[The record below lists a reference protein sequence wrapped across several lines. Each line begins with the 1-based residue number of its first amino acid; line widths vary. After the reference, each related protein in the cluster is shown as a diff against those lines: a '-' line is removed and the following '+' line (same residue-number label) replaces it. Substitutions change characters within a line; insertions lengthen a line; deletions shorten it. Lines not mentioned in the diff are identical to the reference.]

1 MSDQFKVRRSGGPK
15 SVIGKAKSSQNAIK
29 HGITSSVATS
39 VNEQALIDSF
49 AKELADFYD
58 PQSPL
63 EKLQIQRIAI
73 CRAKLA
79 KLYEVEGACLEM
91 RSNKLEHSTDSIFK
105 ELPHIKGVE
114 KGMVHEMV
122 IFGQLILPLG
132 LTPEILKKIAQE
144 VLALEAKS
152 QVKDPWK
159 LLSSL
164 SKFLEEIIEFNTNEP
179 LHSRLNLVS
188 TYIQKVLDQGDLY
201 HEHLKLML
209 GSSNDFGLAK
219 EDVVEEED
227 ELDLLIKQSQE
238 KYRQKQKSNKRISM
252 ASELVDD
259 VKSPNI
265 DSISVLEQC
274 KVFIDLYRYSQE
286 AQKGFEQFM
295 QTKSLMLKSVTLPS
309 NESDLLMRYQTT
321 LERRLSSAIGELLA
335 LQRQRPPK

>member
-1 MSDQFKVRRSGGPK
+1 MSDQSKMRRSGGPK
-15 SVIGKAKSSQNAIK
+15 SVIGKVKSSQNAIK

-39 VNEQALIDSF
+39 VNEQSLINSF
-49 AKELADFYD
+49 TKELEDFYD

-79 KLYEVEGACLEM
+79 KLYEVEGARLEM

-122 IFGQLILPLG
+122 VFGQLILPLG
-132 LTPEILKKIAQE
+132 LTLELLNKIAQE
-144 VLALEAKS
+144 VLALETKGQA
-152 QVKDPWK
+152 KDPWK
-159 LLSSL
+159 ILPSL

-219 EDVVEEED
+219 DDVVEEED

-238 KYRQKQKSNKRISM
+238 KYRQKQKGNRKASV
-252 ASELVDD
+252 ASELFDDAKPPYVD
-259 VKSPNI
+259 S
-265 DSISVLEQC
+265 SSVLEQC
-274 KVFIDLYRYSQE
+274 KVFIDLYRYNQE

-335 LQRQRPPK
+335 LQRQRLPK

>member
-15 SVIGKAKSSQNAIK
+15 SAIGKAKSSQNAIK

-49 AKELADFYD
+49 AKELEDFYD

-79 KLYEVEGACLEM
+79 KLYEVEDARLEM
-91 RSNKLEHSTDSIFK
+91 RSNKLGHSTEVIFK

-114 KGMVHEMV
+114 KGMVHEIAV
-122 IFGQLILPLG
+122 FGQLILPLG
-132 LTPEILKKIAQE
+132 LTSDILSKIAQE
-144 VLALEAKS
+144 VLALEVKS
-152 QVKDPWK
+152 QIKDPWK
-159 LLSSL
+159 LLPSL
-164 SKFLEEIIEFNTNEP
+164 SRFLEEIVEFNTNEP
-179 LHSRLNLVS
+179 LDSCLNVVC

-209 GSSNDFGLAK
+209 GSSNDFGLVK
-219 EDVVEEED
+219 DDVVEEED

-238 KYRQKQKSNKRISM
+238 KYRQKQKGNRKAVIP
-252 ASELVDD
+252 SEFIEEA
-259 VKSPNI
+259 KSQNA
-265 DSISVLEQC
+265 DSSAVLEQC

-295 QTKSLMLKSVTLPS
+295 QTKFLMLKSVSLPS

-335 LQRQRPPK
+335 LQRQRSIK

>member
-1 MSDQFKVRRSGGPK
+1 MSDHSKLRRSGGPK

-29 HGITSSVATS
+29 HGITSSVPTS
-39 VNEQALIDSF
+39 VNEQTLIDSF
-49 AKELADFYD
+49 AKELEDFYD

-79 KLYEVEGACLEM
+79 KLYEVESARLEM

-122 IFGQLILPLG
+122 VFGQLILPLG
-132 LTPEILKKIAQE
+132 LTMEVLKKIVQE
-144 VLALEAKS
+144 LNALETKT
-152 QVKDPWK
+152 QIKDPWR
-159 LLSSL
+159 LLPSL
-164 SKFLEEIIEFNTNEP
+164 SKFLEEMIEFNTNEP
-179 LHSRLNLVS
+179 LDSRLNLVS

-201 HEHLKLML
+201 REHLKHML

-219 EDVVEEED
+219 DDVVEEED

-238 KYRQKQKSNKRISM
+238 KYRQKQKGNRKSSI
-252 ASELVDD
+252 ASEFIEE
-259 VKSPNI
+259 VKSPS
-265 DSISVLEQC
+265 DDFSAVLEQC

>member
-15 SVIGKAKSSQNAIK
+15 SVIGKANSSQNAIK
-29 HGITSSVATS
+29 HGITSSIATS
-39 VNEQALIDSF
+39 VNEQSLIDSF
-49 AKELADFYD
+49 AKELEDFYD

-79 KLYEVEGACLEM
+79 KLYEVEGARLEM
-91 RSNKLEHSTDSIFK
+91 RSNKLEHSTESIFK
-105 ELPHIKGVE
+105 ELPHINGVE

-132 LTPEILKKIAQE
+132 LTSVVLKKIAQE
-144 VLALEAKS
+144 ALVLETKN
-152 QVKDPWK
+152 QFKDPWK
-159 LLSSL
+159 LLPSL
-164 SKFLEEIIEFNTNEP
+164 SQFLEQIIEFNTNEP
-179 LHSRLNLVS
+179 LGSRLNVVC
-188 TYIQKVLDQGDLY
+188 TYIQKVLDQEDLY

-209 GSSNDFGLAK
+209 GSSNDFGLT
-219 EDVVEEED
+219 EDDVVEEED

-238 KYRQKQKSNKRISM
+238 KYRQKQKGNRKTSVS
-252 ASELVDD
+252 SEFIEEAKLQ
-259 VKSPNI
+259 NA
-265 DSISVLEQC
+265 DSSSVFEQC

>member
-1 MSDQFKVRRSGGPK
+1 MSDQSKIRRSGGPK
-15 SVIGKAKSSQNAIK
+15 SAIGKVKASQNSLK

-49 AKELADFYD
+49 TKELEDFYE

-79 KLYEVEGACLEM
+79 KLYEVEAARLKM
-91 RSNKLEHSTDSIFK
+91 ISNKLEHSTESIFK

-114 KGMVHEMV
+114 KGMVHEMAV
-122 IFGQLILPLG
+122 FGQLILPLG
-132 LTPEILKKIAQE
+132 LTSEILKKIAQE

-152 QVKDPWK
+152 QFKDHWK
-159 LLSSL
+159 LLPSL
-164 SKFLEEIIEFNTNEP
+164 SKFLEEIIEFNANEP
-179 LHSRLNLVS
+179 LHSRLNIVS

-209 GSSNDFGLAK
+209 GSSNDFGLEK
-219 EDVVEEED
+219 DDVVEEED

-238 KYRQKQKSNKRISM
+238 KYRQKQGSNKKVKATPVLLEDERPQVLNS
-252 ASELVDD
+252 VD
-259 VKSPNI
+259 I
-265 DSISVLEQC
+265 LERC

-286 AQKGFEQFM
+286 AQKGFENFL
-295 QTKSLMLKSVTLPS
+295 QTKSLMLKSVALPS

-335 LQRQRPPK
+335 LQRQSPSK

>member
-15 SVIGKAKSSQNAIK
+15 SAIGKAKSSQNAIK
-29 HGITSSVATS
+29 HGITSSIATS
-39 VNEQALIDSF
+39 LNEQALIDSF
-49 AKELADFYD
+49 TKELDDFYD

-79 KLYEVEGACLEM
+79 KLYEVEGARLEM
-91 RSNKLEHSTDSIFK
+91 RSNKLEHSTESIFK
-105 ELPHIKGVE
+105 ELSYINGVV
-114 KGMVHEMV
+114 KGMVHEMAV
-122 IFGQLILPLG
+122 FGQLILPLG
-132 LTPEILKKIAQE
+132 LTSEVLKQIAQE
-144 VLALEAKS
+144 VIALEAKG

-159 LLSSL
+159 LLPSL
-164 SKFLEEIIEFNTNEP
+164 SQFLEQIIEFNINES
-179 LHSRLNLVS
+179 LESRLNLVS

-219 EDVVEEED
+219 DEVVEEED

-238 KYRQKQKSNKRISM
+238 KYRQKQGPNKK
-252 ASELVDD
+252 
-259 VKSPNI
+259 VKATPVLLEEEKTQDLNPI
-265 DSISVLEQC
+265 DILGQC
-274 KVFIDLYRYSQE
+274 KVFIDLCRYSQE

-335 LQRQRPPK
+335 LQRQRLPK

>member
-1 MSDQFKVRRSGGPK
+1 MSDHFKVRRSGGPK
-15 SVIGKAKSSQNAIK
+15 SAVGKAKSSQNSLK
-29 HGITSSVATS
+29 HGITSSIAS
-39 VNEQALIDSF
+39 SANEQSLIDSF
-49 AKELADFYD
+49 TKELEDFYN

-63 EKLQIQRIAI
+63 DKLQIQRIAI

-79 KLYEVEGACLEM
+79 KLYEVEGARLEV

-105 ELPHIKGVE
+105 ELLHIKGVE

-122 IFGQLILPLG
+122 VFGQLILPLG
-132 LTPEILKKIAQE
+132 LTSEILKKIAQE

-152 QVKDPWK
+152 QIKDPWR
-159 LLSSL
+159 LLPSL

-179 LHSRLNLVS
+179 LHSRLNIVS

-209 GSSNDFGLAK
+209 GSGNDFGLAK
-219 EDVVEEED
+219 DEIVEEGD

-238 KYRQKQKSNKRISM
+238 KYRQKQGPNKK
-252 ASELVDD
+252 
-259 VKSPNI
+259 VKVTPVLLEEEKTQDLNPVYI
-265 DSISVLEQC
+265 LEQC
-274 KVFIDLYRYSQE
+274 KVFLDLYRNSQE